1 LTVFAALG
9 LFLLFED
16 ALDRGGRRRWAL
28 AGAGLGVALLL
39 QTTFILFGLVALA
52 LLLWR
57 SRPRWREALRPAA
70 VAAGV
75 ALLCL
80 TPAFA
85 RNVAVGA
92 PVFGLSAVGPVTF
105 IASNVPGY
113 DPANGFTID
122 ERAVARIMGDTGGGF
137 GGVVRE
143 VLSDHSPGS
152 FLGLLAGKFTVLWHA
167 HELPNNKNFLYYR
180 KHAPILGSAFVTF
193 LVIAPLAAAGLV
205 AAGREGSR
213 HALLYGLAGAVAAP
227 LLIFYVLS
235 RFRAPFAMALI
246 PFAALALVRMAE
258 WVLEKRWKP
267 AVLASVGI
275 LVMVLWVARPL
286 PANQLTIRSA
296 DYRVAYLTYW
306 QPREREAVARSDW
319 NAAAAVLEEA
329 LAEEPDEVR
338 RIDGTPIPEG
348 RIELRRVAAWFEVLH
363 GFRADLLGRAG
374 RAEEAKAESKRAE
387 ILKRSRE

>member
-1 LTVFAALG
+1 
-9 LFLLFED
+9 
-16 ALDRGGRRRWAL
+16 
-28 AGAGLGVALLL
+28 
-39 QTTFILFGLVALA
+39 
-52 LLLWR
+52 
-57 SRPRWREALRPAA
+57 SRTRWREALRPAGA
-70 VAAGV
+70 AAGI

-113 DPANGFTID
+113 DPANGFTVD
-122 ERAVARIMGDTGGGF
+122 DRAVARIMGDTGGGF
-137 GGVVRE
+137 GGVVGE

-152 FLGLLAGKFTVLWHA
+152 FLSLMAGKFAVLWHA

-180 KHAPILGSAFVTF
+180 KHASILGSALVTF
-193 LVIAPLAAAGLV
+193 LIIAPLAIVGMASAW
-205 AAGREGSR
+205 RDRSR
-213 HALLYGLAGAVAAP
+213 HALLYGLAVAVAAP

-235 RFRAPFAMALI
+235 RFRAPFATALI
-246 PFAALALVRMAE
+246 PFSALALVRFVDWFHRE
-258 WVLEKRWKP
+258 RWLTV
-267 AVLASVGI
+267 ARASAAI
-275 LVMVLWVARPL
+275 ALMTLWVARPL
-286 PANQLTIRSA
+286 PANQLPIRSS

-319 NAAAAVLEEA
+319 NAAASVLEEA

-338 RIDGTPIPEG
+338 RIDGSPVPEG
-348 RIELRRVAAWFEVLH
+348 RVERRRVAAWFEVLH

-374 RAEEAKAESKRAE
+374 RAEEARAESNRAE